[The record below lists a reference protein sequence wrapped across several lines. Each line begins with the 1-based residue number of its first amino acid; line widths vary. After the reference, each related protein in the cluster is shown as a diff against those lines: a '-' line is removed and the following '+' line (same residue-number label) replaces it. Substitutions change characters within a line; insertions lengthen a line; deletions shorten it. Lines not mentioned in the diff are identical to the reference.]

1 MIRAKT
7 NQVRG
12 CSKSELLTSTLEG
25 TAVYNAP
32 VTVDTLLKDFSG
44 RHFWDISSEVP
55 SEAKQASNLQPTE
68 VLVQPDRRLQPDSWR
83 LDDQGDLRVLVRVHS
98 LPRLSL
104 FSPDRVASSPIPR
117 EELTGK
123 RTTFLHPEQGGDM
136 VTIRDECEPR
146 TMPYRWTGETH
157 FELRPVKAR
166 KKQST
171 TKTTS
176 TPTIPTQP
184 SDQLPSGLQQPAS
197 LPPTT
202 DSTMDSKK
210 RQLEEEE
217 LDPSQ
222 PSDTRLQRVEQRG
235 ETMEDGALPPESEEL
250 RRALVE
256 KGPQVLDG
264 VPSLQPPLQ
273 GASGSNMCVPGCVLS
288 GGHAGSHETAEGAQ
302 FLWGPYNG
310 RQWITDGLEEE
321 DDDSSSSSST
331 SEELVRDQVPEDVK
345 EVNMVKSQDVFYVF
359 EMDIDQQEM
368 KQLAKLGPK
377 KATVWLSKKMQDKGK
392 EHRWTEL
399 PLERKHDFDIAQAKE
414 LTNLMT
420 SKALRALTRSEM
432 ANLDHRKVM
441 NMRWV
446 LTTKSSGLAKAR
458 LLILG
463 FQAPNITEV
472 ATASPTLSK
481 MSKHMILAIAANL
494 GYRIKSGD
502 ITSAFLQA
510 KANLEGDELT
520 VWAPAELAVLYGAPP
535 DYPVLPLRVARAF
548 YGLVQ
553 SPRLWFEELQSTMLK
568 QGWRQITA
576 DRCAFILLDKDGT
589 LVGLAG
595 IHVDDYLIAGK
606 DGDPMYMKA
615 EKELRETYNF
625 GKWEQ
630 DSFEFAGTYLQQDP
644 DGVIHLDQDEYVT
657 KWLEEVEL
665 DQRRKQQKKSALTA
679 SEVSKLRA
687 ALGALSWRATQSAP
701 QFLADVS
708 LLLSEV
714 NISTIETVDKVNKL
728 VREVRRTSKQRLSFH
743 CWRADLRDLTVVV
756 WADASNHNRP
766 DKSSTMG
773 IIAGLAPKT
782 ILSGS
787 EEAISVIQWKSSKTP
802 RQCLGSNGAEVQ
814 SITIGE
820 DMVFHI
826 RALLAEFRGIKL
838 ERYKLFETIRDE
850 TSGALIM
857 DSRGIYDAA
866 TRNMSSLHGLRESRA
881 GYELTLA
888 INQAT
893 LTGTSLRWV
902 NGLAQLG
909 DSLTKWQARK
919 AILQFLAN
927 GQRWKLV
934 DDPMFVAGKKLGK
947 KALERQVEDRQSF
960 FLKWMKRLA
969 DEYHWPWQETLER
982 SEDFGGCNHEDDIH
996 V

>member
-1 MIRAKT
+1 MVPSARVVIHLF
-7 NQVRG
+7 NG
-12 CSKSELLTSTLEG
+12 LEG
-25 TAVYNAP
+25 
-32 VTVDTLLKDFSG
+32 
-44 RHFWDISSEVP
+44 
-55 SEAKQASNLQPTE
+55 
-68 VLVQPDRRLQPDSWR
+68 
-83 LDDQGDLRVLVRVHS
+83 
-98 LPRLSL
+98 
-104 FSPDRVASSPIPR
+104 
-117 EELTGK
+117 
-123 RTTFLHPEQGGDM
+123 TTFLHPEQGGDM
-136 VTIRDECEPR
+136 VTIRDDGDPR

-157 FELRPVKAR
+157 FELRPVKSR
-166 KKQST
+166 RRQKDKT
-171 TKTTS
+171 TTS
-176 TPTIPTQP
+176 TSTTTTQQVQP
-184 SDQLPSGLQQPAS
+184 DSHPRQPAS
-197 LPPTT
+197 LPPETT
-202 DSTMDSKK
+202 STTNDAKK
-210 RQLEEEE
+210 RQHEDADPHSSQSSGSKVQRTEDLPLDMEEGV
-217 LDPSQ
+217 
-222 PSDTRLQRVEQRG
+222 RL
-235 ETMEDGALPPESEEL
+235 PESEEL
-250 RRALVE
+250 QHALRE
-256 KGPQVLDG
+256 KGPNVVDG
-264 VPSLQPPLQ
+264 VPSLRQPLQ
-273 GASGSNMCVPGCVLS
+273 GASGSNSCYVPGCVLP
-288 GGHAGSHETAEGAQ
+288 GGHEGSHETAQGGK
-302 FLWGPYNG
+302 FIWDPYHG
-310 RQWITDGLEEE
+310 KQWATENDE
-321 DDDSSSSSST
+321 DDSSSSSST
-331 SEELVRDQVPEDVK
+331 SEELVRDQAPDDEAHG
-345 EVNMVKSQDVFYVF
+345 VNMVAAQEVFYVF
-359 EMDIDQQEM
+359 EMDIDQEDM
-368 KQLAKLGPK
+368 KQLARLGPR

-399 PLERKHDFDIAQAKE
+399 PLDRKQDFDMAQAKE
-414 LTNLMT
+414 LSNVLT
-420 SKALRALTRSEM
+420 SKALRSLTKSEM

-458 LLILG
+458 LVILG

-520 VWAPAELAVLYGAPP
+520 VWAPAELAVLYGAPSE
-535 DYPVLPLRVARAF
+535 YPVLPLRVVRAF

-553 SPRLWFEELQSTMLK
+553 SPRLWFEELQSTMSK
-568 QGWRQITA
+568 HGWRQITA
-576 DRCAFILLDKDGT
+576 DRCAFILMNKDGT

-606 DGDPMYMKA
+606 DGDPTFMNA

-630 DSFEFAGTYLQQDP
+630 ESFEFAGTYLQQDP
-644 DGVIHLDQDEYVT
+644 DGMIHLDQDDYVT

-665 DQRRKQQKKSALTA
+665 DPHRKHQKKSSLTA
-679 SEVSKLRA
+679 KEVTKLRA
-687 ALGALSWRATQSAP
+687 ALGTLSWRATQSAP

-708 LLLSEV
+708 LLLSEA
-714 NISTIETVDKVNKL
+714 NISTVETVEKVNKL

-743 CWRADLRDLTVVV
+743 CWKADLRDLSVVV

-773 IIAGLAPKT
+773 IIAGVAPKT
-782 ILSGS
+782 ILNGS

-814 SITIGE
+814 AITIGE

-838 ERYKLFETIRDE
+838 ERYRLFETIRDE
-850 TSGALIM
+850 TTGALIM

-893 LTGTSLRWV
+893 LTGTQLRWV

-960 FLKWMKRLA
+960 FLRWIRKVA
-969 DEYHWPWQETLER
+969 DENHWPWQETLER
-982 SEDFGGCNHEDDIH
+982 SEDFGGCNHEDVIH

>member
-1 MIRAKT
+1 
-7 NQVRG
+7 
-12 CSKSELLTSTLEG
+12 
-25 TAVYNAP
+25 
-32 VTVDTLLKDFSG
+32 
-44 RHFWDISSEVP
+44 
-55 SEAKQASNLQPTE
+55 
-68 VLVQPDRRLQPDSWR
+68 
-83 LDDQGDLRVLVRVHS
+83 
-98 LPRLSL
+98 
-104 FSPDRVASSPIPR
+104 
-117 EELTGK
+117 
-123 RTTFLHPEQGGDM
+123 
-136 VTIRDECEPR
+136 
-146 TMPYRWTGETH
+146 
-157 FELRPVKAR
+157 
-166 KKQST
+166 
-171 TKTTS
+171 
-176 TPTIPTQP
+176 
-184 SDQLPSGLQQPAS
+184 
-197 LPPTT
+197 
-202 DSTMDSKK
+202 
-210 RQLEEEE
+210 
-217 LDPSQ
+217 
-222 PSDTRLQRVEQRG
+222 
-235 ETMEDGALPPESEEL
+235 
-250 RRALVE
+250 
-256 KGPQVLDG
+256 
-264 VPSLQPPLQ
+264 
-273 GASGSNMCVPGCVLS
+273 
-288 GGHAGSHETAEGAQ
+288 
-302 FLWGPYNG
+302 
-310 RQWITDGLEEE
+310 
-321 DDDSSSSSST
+321 
-331 SEELVRDQVPEDVK
+331 
-345 EVNMVKSQDVFYVF
+345 
-359 EMDIDQQEM
+359 M

-414 LTNLMT
+414 LTNVMT

-458 LLILG
+458 LVILG

-535 DYPVLPLRVARAF
+535 DYPVLPLRVVRAF

-665 DQRRKQQKKSALTA
+665 DQHRKQQKKSALTA
-679 SEVSKLRA
+679 NEVSKLRA
-687 ALGALSWRATQSAP
+687 ALGTLSWRATQSAP

-773 IIAGLAPKT
+773 IIAGLAPKM

-947 KALERQVEDRQSF
+947 KALERQAEDRQSF
-960 FLKWMKRLA
+960 FLKWMKKMA